1 MTTQNETDRF
11 TGSCGCGKVTYQLSS
26 APMFVHC
33 CHCQE
38 CQKQTGSAYVLNTII
53 EADRVSWKGET
64 TEHTLDTPSGKGQII
79 NRCASC
85 GTAVFSSYL
94 IRLGKLRYIR
104 VGTLDNP
111 DLCPPDAQIFTASKQ
126 AWVLLNQDIPIF
138 ENFYDFKNVWPE
150 EAYRR
155 LSAIFG

>member
-1 MTTQNETDRF
+1 MTNTKTDSY
-11 TGSCGCGKVTYQLSS
+11 TGACGCGKVTYRMSS

-38 CQKQTGSAYVLNTII
+38 CQKQTGSAYVLNAII
-53 EADRVSWKGET
+53 EADRVSCTGET
-64 TEHTLDTPSGKGQII
+64 TEHKLATPSGKGQTIT
-79 NRCASC
+79 RCASC

-94 IRLGKLRYIR
+94 VRLGKLTYVR

-126 AWVLLNQDIPIF
+126 AWVPLSRDIPNF
-138 ENFYDFKNVWPE
+138 ESFYEFKDVWPE
-150 EAYRR
+150 EVYQR
-155 LSAIFG
+155 LAAVFG